1 MGGGRPQE
9 QTLRQ
14 ALRMGWKGWIRR
26 GGSIPARSQA
36 GNCLPSLQGC
46 LPATLASAPLR
57 PGADGLTCQPGGVP
71 ASW

>member
-1 MGGGRPQE
+1 MGRGRPQE

-14 ALRMGWKGWIRR
+14 ALRMCWKGWIRR
-26 GGSIPARSQA
+26 RGSIPARSQA

-46 LPATLASAPLR
+46 LPATLASAPLC

-71 ASW
+71 ASR